1 MFPRKSPK
9 KRKCPPHIPKTW
21 GLTALYEHIMDFP
34 FAGRFDTAI
43 ETNTMESISMI
54 GKRMRNTEY

>member
-1 MFPRKSPK
+1 
-9 KRKCPPHIPKTW
+9 
-21 GLTALYEHIMDFP
+21 MDFP